1 MIDYYEYSIPELV
14 KLLGARFKDYRLRSN
29 MTQKEVS
36 EQSGITI
43 TTIHKFENG
52 TSGNVSLGTF
62 LLLLKAIGQI
72 DALDELMPDL
82 PPSAYL
88 MKEDIRSHDSKFFE
102 NNALGQG
109 NRSLVLGCKERRFVF
124 RV

>member
-1 MIDYYEYSIPELV
+1 MIDYYEYSAPELV
-14 KLLGARFKDYRLRSN
+14 KLLGTRFKDYRLRSN

-43 TTIHKFENG
+43 TTIHKFETG
-52 TSGNVSLGTF
+52 ATRNVSLGTF

-72 DALDELMPDL
+72 DALEELMPEL

-88 MKEDIRSHDSKFFE
+88 IKEEKKVQRIRHK
-102 NNALGQG
+102 
-109 NRSLVLGCKERRFVF
+109 RI
-124 RV
+124 

>member
-1 MIDYYEYSIPELV
+1 MADYYEYSIPELI

-29 MTQKEVS
+29 MTQREVS

-52 TSGNVSLGTF
+52 ASGNVSLGTF

-72 DALDELMPDL
+72 DLLDELL
-82 PPSAYL
+82 PELPVSAYL
-88 MKEDIRSHDSKFFE
+88 IKEKKKVQRIRHKK
-102 NNALGQG
+102 L
-109 NRSLVLGCKERRFVF
+109 
-124 RV
+124 